1 MLPVLSWYLVPF
13 WIHPFLDFI
22 TDTPQHN
29 HFHTLFCVEN
39 RVEGNNIEINVGYF
53 WRCKN
58 EDMDLAEYVVIAF
71 PNWVRLIRVETY
83 LKIMKQGVLP
93 LITSLPSLLCI
104 CVPAEKRNTIQVL
117 QYPLYS
123 ILFLQ

>member
-1 MLPVLSWYLVPF
+1 MFATSFKLVPGTF
-13 WIHPFLDFI
+13 LDNPFLDFI

-93 LITSLPSLLCI
+93 LITSLPSLLCTSR
-104 CVPAEKRNTIQVL
+104 EKKYHPSLTVSPL
-117 QYPLYS
+117 QYPLS
-123 ILFLQ
+123 